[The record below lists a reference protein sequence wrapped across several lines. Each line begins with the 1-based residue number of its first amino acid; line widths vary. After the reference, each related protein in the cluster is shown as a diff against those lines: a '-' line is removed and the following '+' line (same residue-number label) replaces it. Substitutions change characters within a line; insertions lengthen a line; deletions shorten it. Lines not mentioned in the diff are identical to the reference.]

1 MERYE
6 PQPTSDHEEPVR
18 HDPEPGPQSPMPGEH
33 AERASEPAAPAAEP
47 QAGPRPT
54 DDTHSP
60 EAPASGEQR
69 HDQGLDSPLGPR
81 TEQHDEARVAETR
94 SQPGPAAHPDEGHP
108 APAGDFQGDGSEP
121 LLAAEDAGEFNRRW
135 ESIQIGF
142 VDEPRQAV
150 QDADAL
156 VAEVI
161 RRLADGF
168 SDERARLEGQWGRG
182 EDVATDELRLTL
194 QRYRSFF
201 HRLLST

>member
-6 PQPTSDHEEPVR
+6 PQTTSDRES
-18 HDPEPGPQSPMPGEH
+18 Q
-33 AERASEPAAPAAEP
+33 EPAHHDPAAEP
-47 QAGPRPT
+47 QAAPSSS

-81 TEQHDEARVAETR
+81 TEQRDEAPVAETR
-94 SQPGPAAHPDEGHP
+94 PEGDQAAQPAQGHP
-108 APAGDFQGDGSEP
+108 APTSTQAPPENAPAGDFQGDGSEP